1 MNLIVLTKQFGNY
14 TGATV
19 STIEILKRI
28 SKKFDTVEVIT
39 MKAMNIDIP
48 NVRIETVSSYFDLI
62 KELKLRRTKK
72 KVYGYSDDHLG
83 FLFSLAGISYVH
95 TYHGNW
101 PDARWM
107 NSKMFF
113 KSLFFIPMYKLTIK
127 KAEHVVSVSKYM
139 NNKFV
144 KKNTKKSTII
154 YNGIKQV
161 KKSEPPS
168 KDTQDI
174 KFLMVGNV
182 DSRKYAAAIDL
193 FSLLSEKGFN
203 NKIDIYGKIVESKI
217 AEKLNEFDF
226 VELKGM
232 RNNINYT
239 KYDALICT
247 SVSENLPVSIVESII
262 SGVPVISFNVGGI
275 SEVITEDDTGRLIP
289 QGDMEHFAKAVQSF
303 KKHIISKEIRNNIND
318 KFNWDNSA
326 QQYFELLNGERNSK

>member
-1 MNLIVLTKQFGNY
+1 MKLIVLTKQFGTY

-28 SKKFDTVEVIT
+28 AKDFESVTVIT
-39 MKAMNIDIP
+39 MKSEKVNIK
-48 NVRIETVSSYFDLI
+48 NVKILVVPSYKDLI
-62 KELKLRRTKK
+62 SEVRKRKNIQNSI
-72 KVYGYSDDHLG
+72 GYSDDHLG
-83 FLFSLAGISYVH
+83 FLFSFFNIDYIH

-113 KSLFFIPMYKLTIK
+113 KSLFFISMYKLTIK
-127 KAEHVVSVSKYM
+127 KAEHVVSVSNYM

-144 KKNTKKSTII
+144 KKNTKKSTVI

-326 QQYFELLNGERNSK
+326 QQYFKLLNGERNSK